1 MTGANYLLESDPD
14 VKSGRATKLLVDC
27 GLFQGSKIC
36 EEKNRAPFP
45 YNPQSIAALLVTHSH
60 IDHIGRIPK
69 LVRDGF
75 QGTIYS
81 TPPTKELAEI
91 MLIDSLGVLTK
102 EAKRD
107 KTEIFYSEE
116 DVRQTMELWQTID
129 YHQEFSLPARGGD
142 LKINFKDA
150 GHILGSAMIEI
161 VYHGFAKAHG
171 FRKAD
176 NTGYPKIVF
185 TGDLGN
191 PPAPLLGPTEEI
203 KDADFL
209 IIESTYGDK
218 VHEDKS
224 ERKIK
229 LERAVEDAIKTGGV
243 LMMPAFSL
251 ERTQEILFE
260 LNDLAENGRIPKV
273 PIFLD
278 SPLAIMATEIYRK
291 YEHYFNKETR
301 HIINS
306 GDEIFKFPGLKMTK
320 TTEES
325 KAINDV
331 PAPKVIIAGSGMSNG
346 GRIIHHERRYLS
358 DPKSILLLV
367 GYQAY
372 GSLGRI
378 LQDGAKSIKILGE
391 EVTVKAKTETIRG
404 YSAHPDRDG
413 LTDFIQKSAE
423 TLKQVIVV
431 QGEPSS
437 ALFLTQR
444 VRDYLGIHAQAPKY
458 GDSIQLL

>member
-1 MTGANYLLESDPD
+1 MTGANYLLENEADS
-14 VKSGRATKLLVDC
+14 RTKILIDC

-45 YNPQSIAALLVTHSH
+45 YDPQSIAALLVTHSH

-75 QGTIYS
+75 KGIIYS
-81 TPPTKELAEI
+81 TPPTKELAKL
-91 MLIDSLGVLTK
+91 MLVDSLGVLEK
-102 EAKRD
+102 EARRENL
-107 KTEIFYSEE
+107 EIFYEE
-116 DVRQTMELWQTID
+116 KDVEQAMSQWQTVD
-129 YHQEFSLPARGGD
+129 YHQEFKVD
-142 LKINFKDA
+142 DFKINFKDA

-161 VYHGFAKAHG
+161 TYGSRTSVGKSD
-171 FRKAD
+171 FR
-176 NTGYPKIVF
+176 KIVF

-191 PPAPLLGPTEEI
+191 PPSPLLRPTEEI
-203 KDADFL
+203 NNADFL
-209 IIESTYGDK
+209 IIESTYADK
-218 VHEDKS
+218 VHEDKN

-229 LERAVEDAIKTGGV
+229 LERAIEDAIKTGGV

-260 LNDLAENGRIPKV
+260 LNDLAENGRISRV

-278 SPLAIMATEIYRK
+278 SPLAIMATEVYKK
-291 YEHYFNKETR
+291 YESYFNKETK
-301 HIINS
+301 HIISS

-325 KAINDV
+325 KSINDV
-331 PAPKVIIAGSGMSNG
+331 SGPKVIIAGSGMSNG
-346 GRIIHHERRYLS
+346 GRIIHHELRYLS

-367 GYQAY
+367 GYQSF

-378 LQDGAKSIKILGE
+378 LQDGAKSVTILGDKIN
-391 EVTVKAKTETIRG
+391 VRAKIETIRG
-404 YSAHPDRDG
+404 YSAHPDQEG
-413 LTDFIQKSAE
+413 LMEFVRKSTE
-423 TLKQVIVV
+423 TLKQIFVV

-437 ALFLTQR
+437 ALFFVQR
-444 VRDYLGIHAQAPKY
+444 VRDYLGINATAPQY
-458 GDSIQLL
+458 GETIQLA